1 MSSFILLNW
10 ATQVHGYG
18 WRNFSSKPSGF
29 SGQPRQ
35 IVIGSFDVIPGGL
48 TGERLGFLDIAAR
61 RRGVNRL
68 RTAKLLQTSVPEF
81 LCATS
86 PVAAIK

>member
-1 MSSFILLNW
+1 
-10 ATQVHGYG
+10 
-18 WRNFSSKPSGF
+18 
-29 SGQPRQ
+29 
-35 IVIGSFDVIPGGL
+35 L

-86 PVAAIK
+86 PVAAIR